1 MAQFDRIPMGA
12 GLGMALNP
20 TLLVASLA
28 LNLFG
33 VALPIFT
40 LQIYDRVIPNAATDT
55 LALLVLLL
63 ATILVGE
70 GILRGARNMLTS
82 WAGARF
88 EHAVGCA
95 AIGRLLNAEFVAVSR
110 DSSGTQLERLGAVDR
125 LREFYA
131 NQGATIFVDLP
142 FALIFAGLIWVIG
155 GSLVWVVAAVFAA
168 FAVAALG
175 VAVFLR
181 NAIAARA
188 QSDDRRISFMI
199 EVLTGV
205 TTVKALTMERQ
216 MMRRYE
222 RLMDQAA
229 AGAHRVTNL
238 SSLSQTLGM
247 LFSNL
252 AVVAVLGYGAMQ
264 VIDGDLTVG
273 QLACCSLLAGR
284 TLQPLM
290 RAMGIW
296 TNYQSIRNER
306 ARLQALAELPQEP
319 AAGDARAVHVS
330 AGAIDL
336 RGVDFGYGPG
346 RPILNNA
353 DLSIK
358 AGECVA
364 IVGANGTG
372 RSTVLSLLAGLVR
385 PQAGTIA
392 YDGAVLKADDARP
405 GPAEIGIL
413 PRQGVVFQG
422 RLIDNLTMFRR
433 GPIVDAALDVSA
445 RLGLDAF
452 VAAQPQ
458 GYETEL
464 GDPEALPG
472 GVRQRIA
479 IVRALADAP
488 RIVLFDESNNSLDH
502 DSNDRLVHMLRELKG
517 RSTLVLV
524 SYQPSVLR
532 IADRVIE
539 LHDGRFHE
547 RPRGAE

>member
-1 MAQFDRIPMGA
+1 MGA

-40 LQIYDRVIPNAATDT
+40 LQIYDRVIPNAASDT

-95 AIGRLLNAEFVAVSR
+95 AIGRLLNADFVSVSR
-110 DSSGTQLERLGAVDR
+110 DSAGTQLERLGAVDR

-175 VAVFLR
+175 VAGFLR
-181 NAIAARA
+181 SAIAARA

-252 AVVAVLGYGAMQ
+252 AVVAVLGYGALQ

-296 TNYQSIRNER
+296 TNYQSIRSARE
-306 ARLQALAELPQEP
+306 RLQALAELPQEP
-319 AAGDARAVHVS
+319 AAGDARAVRVT

-336 RGVDFGYGPG
+336 KGVDFGYGPG
-346 RPILNNA
+346 RTILKGA

-364 IVGANGTG
+364 IVGTNGTG

-392 YDGAVLKADDARP
+392 YDGAVLKADDVRP

-433 GPIVDAALDVSA
+433 GPIVDTALDVSA

-479 IVRALADAP
+479 IVRALADTP

-502 DSNDRLVHMLRELKG
+502 DSNDRLLQMLRDLKG

-532 IADRVIE
+532 LADRVLE
-539 LHDGRFHE
+539 LRDGRFHE
-547 RPRGAE
+547 RPRGAA